1 MIKYPH
7 NANYTRLPIVHHVI
21 YVVKELV
28 DGEKKYIF
36 ETPNYLQ
43 ALAYITDMRRKYG
56 KTRKF
61 WIDC

>member
-1 MIKYPH
+1 MIKYPW
-7 NANYTRLPIVHHVI
+7 NTNYTTIPLVHHVI
-21 YVVKELV
+21 YVVREV
-28 DGEKKYIF
+28 VGNEKKYIF

-56 KTRKF
+56 RTRKF